1 MKKKQQH
8 IFPINKQECG
18 LFLFDSLLRKE
29 NEIYS
34 NENKRIERVVSIKFL
49 FIIIGYL
56 YIYPNVGNEAT
67 LIVTK
72 RLHCYTKVSLKFNV
86 MFSKLVAIFFFISFV
101 FVDDYLISV
110 YQMIIYI
117 GHTHKKKYWRNSR
130 RFCQWTFI
138 LIVYT

>member
-1 MKKKQQH
+1 MHWKLQLKCLQIKSVPWNSVFSGHLDVKKEKQH

-86 MFSKLVAIFFFISFV
+86 MFSKLVAIFFSF
-101 FVDDYLISV
+101 LSSLS
-110 YQMIIYI
+110 
-117 GHTHKKKYWRNSR
+117 T
-130 RFCQWTFI
+130 TI
-138 LIVYT
+138 LFQSIKW